1 MISPVARIVWGVL
14 ALVLVSSCVTLAP
27 LVKRDPATPLTAF
40 ELVYFKFGDAWATHH
55 TMTEVLGQEFERRG
69 FVVLLKE
76 PAPDL
81 WPRTLQLRLD
91 LVEDAR
97 TRGKEQSDRVGR
109 LGFRLEQ
116 MIDAKELGHVVYK
129 GIELDRIGQRDLAE
143 EIVDQLLKAS

>member
-1 MISPVARIVWGVL
+1 MIPPVTRIVWGALCL
-14 ALVLVSSCVTLAP
+14 ATLSSCVTLAP
-27 LVKRDPATPLTAF
+27 LVKRDPATPLTSF
-40 ELVYFKFGDAWATHH
+40 ELVYFKFGDAWSTHH

-69 FVVLLKE
+69 FVVMLKE
-76 PAPDL
+76 PDLEL

-97 TRGKEQSDRVGR
+97 TRGKEQSDRVSR

-116 MIDAKELGHVVYK
+116 MVDGKQLGHVVYK

-143 EIVDQLLKAS
+143 EIVNQLLKAG